1 MHKDWIDIAKGIGI
15 LCVTAGHTALVKNE
29 IAWSMIYSFHM
40 PLFFVVAGYCYD
52 SGRYKTCGEYF
63 NRKCRAL
70 VWPYIML
77 TLAVAVL
84 EAFAYC
90 DVGRLRL
97 LFYTYP
103 GIGMIGFWFVRAL
116 FFTEL
121 VFALLF
127 KVKWWYIY
135 ACVSLL
141 LGLSDALP
149 SRGELFDFV
158 RISEVLKGLFFYS
171 AGFALKRLKVENL
184 RGGTLLLVTAACFMG
199 YIMLLGISGYP
210 HLNFQLVGYNYAS
223 MIFII
228 CALLGSFGVMF
239 LSRSIEEIAF
249 VAKPL
254 AWFGRYSLLLLAFH
268 PMCGEMRNALIK
280 CYPSFSGMLSYA
292 IEFMAIA
299 VLMQLFSG
307 PLVFFLRMP
316 NARWRFRK

>member
-52 SGRYKTCGEYF
+52 SGRYKTYGEYF
-63 NRKCRAL
+63 VRKCRAL
-70 VWPYIML
+70 IWPYLML

-84 EAFAYC
+84 EAMAYC
-90 DVGRLRL
+90 DIRHLRL
-97 LFYTYP
+97 LFHAYP

-121 VFALLF
+121 IFALLF
-127 KVKWWYIY
+127 KMKWWYIC
-135 ACVSLL
+135 ACFSLL
-141 LGLSDALP
+141 LGFSDALP

-158 RISEVLKGLFFYS
+158 RFSEILKGLFFYGV
-171 AGFALKRLKVENL
+171 GFALRRLEVENL
-184 RGGTLLLVTAACFMG
+184 RGLTLSLVVTACFIGYTTLLGV
-199 YIMLLGISGYP
+199 SGYP
-210 HLNFQLVGYNYAS
+210 HLNFQLVGYNYES
-223 MIFII
+223 MIFIV
-228 CALLGSFGVMF
+228 CALLGSFGVMS
-239 LSRSIEEIAF
+239 LSKCIEKISC

-254 AWFGRYSLLLLAFH
+254 AWLGRYSLLLLAVH

-280 CYPSFSGMLSYA
+280 VYPSFGGTLSYA
-292 IEFMAIA
+292 IEFAAIV
-299 VLMQLFSG
+299 VLMWLFSG

-316 NARWRFRK
+316 NSRWRFRK